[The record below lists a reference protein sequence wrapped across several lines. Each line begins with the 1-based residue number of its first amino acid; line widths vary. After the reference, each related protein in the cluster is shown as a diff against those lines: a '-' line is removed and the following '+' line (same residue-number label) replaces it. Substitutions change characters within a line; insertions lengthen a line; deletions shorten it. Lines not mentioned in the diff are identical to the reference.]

1 MIRVMKNDE
10 KRNVKVVNRHITI
23 PVNPI
28 ITAFSTVKR
37 KLTISEIRLCLMSG
51 AYVYDITGDTTRQLD
66 LNNYNK
72 SFSSVTV
79 DTVTVPNQQIKTEE
93 KPKVVEDSETKK
105 EIELQNEAP
114 DEEDVSLV
122 M

>member
-37 KLTISEIRLCLMSG
+37 KLTISEIRLCLMNG

-72 SFSSVTV
+72 SFSSATV

-93 KPKVVEDSETKK
+93 KTKVVENNETKK
-105 EIELQNEAP
+105 ENELQDEAP

>member
-1 MIRVMKNDE
+1 
-10 KRNVKVVNRHITI
+10 
-23 PVNPI
+23 
-28 ITAFSTVKR
+28 
-37 KLTISEIRLCLMSG
+37 MSG
-51 AYVYDITGDTTRQLD
+51 AYVYDITDDTTRQLE

-72 SFSSVTV
+72 SFSSATV
-79 DTVTVPNQQIKTEE
+79 NTVTVPNQQIKTEE
-93 KPKVVEDSETKK
+93 NPKVVEDCETKK